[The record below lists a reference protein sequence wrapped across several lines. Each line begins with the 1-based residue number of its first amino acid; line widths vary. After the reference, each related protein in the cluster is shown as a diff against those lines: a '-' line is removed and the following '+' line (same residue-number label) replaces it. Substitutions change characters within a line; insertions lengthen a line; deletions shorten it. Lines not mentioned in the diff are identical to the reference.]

1 MWVLEDF
8 AALAEKEGS
17 ELWEGLVFLWVC
29 SLQLWDTRGV
39 WGMDSAAVP
48 AASKCPQLGRAEA
61 IQKLPKRELG
71 KLCKRDLILGEASF
85 ATGYFSSV

>member
-29 SLQLWDTRGV
+29 SLQLWDTWGV
-39 WGMDSAAVP
+39 WGMDSPAVP
-48 AASKCPQLGRAEA
+48 AASKHPQPGRAEA
-61 IQKLPKRELG
+61 IQKLFKQELG

-85 ATGYFSSV
+85 VTGCFSFV